1 MCLRLQSPQNGAKEE
16 EHSVS
21 LPSIPWQTAVYQQN
35 LRMSMH
41 FASGGEDSKAGSV
54 NPPAARE
61 PGGSCVRIVVA
72 DDQRLFRESLAG
84 ILNAVPTFEVVAV
97 AADGIEAVDAARRL
111 EPDVVLLDVKMPRLN
126 GIGAA
131 RQIRAACPQT
141 RVILLTT
148 IPADGY
154 AREGLAA
161 GAHSYLLKDTSIEEL
176 IAAIN
181 ALCTDRRVTELT
193 GGRRMLQVAEHQRA
207 DTRQS
212 REKLTAREMQTL
224 VMVGRGM
231 VAKEIA
237 RALGISEKTVRNHIS
252 NIYRKLGI
260 YDRSQMV
267 IYAMKNGLVDLQDV

>member
-1 MCLRLQSPQNGAKEE
+1 MCLRD
-16 EHSVS
+16 
-21 LPSIPWQTAVYQQN
+21 
-35 LRMSMH
+35 
-41 FASGGEDSKAGSV
+41 EDSKAGSV

-61 PGGSCVRIVVA
+61 PGGPCIRIVVA

-84 ILNAVPTFEVVAV
+84 ILNAVPSFEVVAV
-97 AADGIEAVDAARRL
+97 AADGIEAVEAARRL
-111 EPDVVLLDVKMPRLN
+111 EPDIVLLDVKMPRMD
-126 GIGAA
+126 GIEAV

-141 RVILLTT
+141 RIILLTT
-148 IPADGY
+148 FPADGY
-154 AREGLAA
+154 AREGLTA
-161 GAHSYLLKDTSIEEL
+161 GAHSYLLKDTSTEEL

-181 ALCTDRRVTELT
+181 AVYTDQQVTAPAENK
-193 GGRRMLQVAEHQRA
+193 RILQVAERQRA

-224 VMVGRGM
+224 VMVGKGM
-231 VAKEIA
+231 AAKEIA

-267 IYAMKNGLVDLQDV
+267 IYAMKNGLVGLQDV

>member
-1 MCLRLQSPQNGAKEE
+1 MCLRGD
-16 EHSVS
+16 
-21 LPSIPWQTAVYQQN
+21 
-35 LRMSMH
+35 
-41 FASGGEDSKAGSV
+41 DSQAGSE
-54 NPPAARE
+54 NSTAASE
-61 PGGSCVRIVVA
+61 PGGPCIRIVVA

-84 ILNAVPTFEVVAV
+84 ILNAVPSFEVVAV
-97 AADGIEAVDAARRL
+97 VADGIEAVEAARRL
-111 EPDVVLLDVKMPRLN
+111 EPDVVLLDVKMPRLD
-126 GIGAA
+126 GIEAA

-141 RVILLTT
+141 RIILLTT
-148 IPADGY
+148 FPSDGY

-161 GAHSYLLKDTSIEEL
+161 GAHSFLLKDTSTEGL

-181 ALCTDRRVTELT
+181 TVYTDGQVTAPAANRRS
-193 GGRRMLQVAEHQRA
+193 LQVAERQRVDA
-207 DTRQS
+207 RQG

-224 VMVGRGM
+224 VMVGKGM